1 MVEHRFPRWRELL
14 DERLEEAV
22 RELGAVPGVRG
33 LVLGGSVARGEP
45 WPMSDIDIMPISA
58 ATQDTEDAVNR
69 VQARMVDWWAASG
82 RAQTL
87 DVSWLRFDDDEV
99 AQAVASDAS
108 YAVERITDLRWFHG
122 IDKCYGGR
130 GEADPDGV
138 ADAFAR
144 WVTKVRFDPA
154 LVAARVG
161 QWKAQVRA
169 SRQSAQ
175 EARERGDRVEATL
188 RMRDAARHLRLV
200 LLEGWGE
207 RLGSMGREWTCW
219 ERMAKSHGAADL
231 AGRVAVVANAS
242 PADALE
248 RARGAPTW
256 LNERIDLAFEARRLI
271 GEDVTEQESARDQLA
286 AFAVHV
292 PRHRPPPWGD
302 WLGLPDPALDEKLEE
317 LDGLIGSTCA

>member
-1 MVEHRFPRWRELL
+1 MTEHRFARWRELHA
-14 DERLEEAV
+14 ERLEEAV

-33 LVLGGSVARGEP
+33 LVVGGSVGRGEP

-58 ATQDTEDAVNR
+58 AGQDTEDAVGR
-69 VQARMVDWWAASG
+69 VQAAMVDWWAASG

-87 DVSWLRFDDDEV
+87 DVSWLRFDDEEV
-99 AQAVASDAS
+99 AQAIESDAS
-108 YAVERITDLRWFHG
+108 YAVARVTDRRWFHG

-130 GEADPDGV
+130 GAADPDGL

-144 WVTKVRFDPA
+144 WVTSVRFDPA

-161 QWKAQVRA
+161 EWKTEVRA
-169 SRQSAQ
+169 ARQSAEQ
-175 EARERGDRVEATL
+175 ARERGDRVEATL
-188 RMRDAARHLRLV
+188 RMRDAARGLRLV

-207 RLGSMGREWTCW
+207 RLGSMGREWTLW
-219 ERMAKSHGAADL
+219 ERMARSHGAAELAERIARL
-231 AGRVAVVANAS
+231 AGARA
-242 PADALE
+242 ADALL
-248 RARGAPTW
+248 RARAAPAW
-256 LNERIDLAFEARRLI
+256 LKERIELAFEARRLI
-271 GEDVTEQESARDQLA
+271 GEDVTQEESARDQLA

-302 WLGLPDPALDEKLEE
+302 WLGLPDPELDEKLEE